1 MRGKTALVT
10 GATAGIGFYVA
21 QGLAREGARVVITG
35 RDPSRGERALE
46 ELRRSAAHDDL
57 VFLAADHATVGGNQQ
72 LAMAVRGLTP
82 RLDVLVNNVGRLLA
96 AREQTADGYETSL
109 AVNAV
114 GPFAL
119 TEALRPALHAA
130 GAARVVNVVSSA
142 HALWRRDPFEDL
154 QATAGYV
161 GLDMHARA
169 KLLNL
174 LWTFALARRLAG
186 SGVTVNATNPGMA
199 WTPGT
204 QALTREAVP
213 AWRWIWPI
221 VRLVQRRA
229 SAQRAARSPLHL
241 AESPELATVTGAY
254 FESGARPA
262 RPSAS
267 ARDPSNQERAWQ
279 VLSDLVTR
287 APTAMAPAPV
297 SAP

>member
-1 MRGKTALVT
+1 MRGRTVLVT
-10 GATAGIGFYVA
+10 GATAGIGFYIA
-21 QGLAREGARVVITG
+21 QGLARQGARVVITG
-35 RDPSRGERALE
+35 RDPSRGESALAA
-46 ELRRSAAHDDL
+46 LRRSGAQDDP

-72 LAMAVRGLTP
+72 LAMALRGLTP
-82 RLDVLVNNVGRLLA
+82 GLDVLVNNVGRLLA
-96 AREQTADGYETSL
+96 ARELTADDYECSL
-109 AVNAV
+109 AVNAI

-119 TEALRPALHAA
+119 TEALLPSLHAA

-154 QATAGYV
+154 QARAGYV
-161 GLDMHARA
+161 GLEMHARA

-229 SAQRAARSPLHL
+229 SAQRAARSPLRL
-241 AESPELATVTGAY
+241 AASPELATVTGAY
-254 FESGARPA
+254 FESGGRPA
-262 RPSAS
+262 RPSAA
-267 ARDPSNQERAWQ
+267 ARDVSNQEQAWQ
-279 VLSDLVTR
+279 VLSDLVTG
-287 APTAMAPAPV
+287 APTADR
-297 SAP
+297 